1 MLAITEGLE
10 SYHTVIAVITPTS
23 GLRIKSQEEEN
34 LKTNYF
40 NLYLAYTHK
49 IMPNALVIQQDLSSS
64 YKLKHQNVFNDKKLK

>member
-23 GLRIKSQEEEN
+23 GPRIKSEEEEN

-40 NLYLAYTHK
+40 NLYLADTHK
-49 IMPNALVIQQDLSSS
+49 RDVQRSGIN
-64 YKLKHQNVFNDKKLK
+64 